1 MAMHITLLITMRKT
15 LLTHRLQF
23 EFELRGHVNLL
34 AGTSDE
40 SLGGF
45 LTATSSV
52 TAIRPTLALC
62 VVHTLVA
69 TETCKSQAYL

>member
-1 MAMHITLLITMRKT
+1 MAMHITLLIIMRKT
-15 LLTHRLQF
+15 LLTHRLQ
-23 EFELRGHVNLL
+23 FELRGHVNLL

-62 VVHTLVA
+62 VVYTLVA